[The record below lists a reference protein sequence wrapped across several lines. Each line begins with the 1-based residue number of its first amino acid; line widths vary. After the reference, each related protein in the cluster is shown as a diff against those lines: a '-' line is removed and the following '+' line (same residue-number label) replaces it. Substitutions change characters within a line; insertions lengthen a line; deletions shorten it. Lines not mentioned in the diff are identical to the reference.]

1 MRAPRTI
8 EVVINEDGS
17 VEIDGHG
24 FEGKECEL
32 LNELAKQLGTGM
44 PKETRKSEYF
54 KQRVAQ
60 KQRQ

>member
-17 VEIDGHG
+17 IVIDGHG

-32 LNELAKQLGTGM
+32 LNELAKQLGTGAS
-44 PKETRKSEYF
+44 KETRKAEFY
-54 KQRVAQ
+54 KQKVAQ